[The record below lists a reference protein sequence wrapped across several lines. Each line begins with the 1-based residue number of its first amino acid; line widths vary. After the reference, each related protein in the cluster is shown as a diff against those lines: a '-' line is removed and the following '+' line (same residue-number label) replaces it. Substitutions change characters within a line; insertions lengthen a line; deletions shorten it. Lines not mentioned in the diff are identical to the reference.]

1 MNLRRNNTSI
11 FSKKRGISQIMGS
24 MFMLALVVPVG
35 VVIVTKG
42 LNEAGEISNRLTSG
56 ITFQNEGGQEDIVFE
71 HVRFDP
77 AGNQVTISLRNVG
90 TVESTIAKITMVKT
104 DTQEVLINNKN
115 LAVVAQPRV
124 GTSVLEA
131 ANLQFSAKWDDPN
144 YVNSEYR
151 ISIMTDRGNFYGMVA
166 RPFNT

>member
-1 MNLRRNNTSI
+1 
-11 FSKKRGISQIMGS
+11 MGS

-35 VVIVTKG
+35 TVIVTKG
-42 LNEAGEISNRLTSG
+42 LNEAGEISNRLSSG

-77 AGNQVTISLRNVG
+77 TGNQITISLRNVG
-90 TVESTIAKITMVKT
+90 TVESTVVKLTLVKT

-115 LAVVAQPRV
+115 LAVVAQPRI
-124 GTSVLEA
+124 GTSVLGT
-131 ANLQFSAKWDDPN
+131 ANLQFSAKWNDPN
-144 YVNSEYR
+144 YVNSEYK
-151 ISIMTDRGNFYGMVA
+151 ISIMTNKGNFYDLVA